1 MTDSTIITLGKLG
14 CTGYIDYNGRLLH
27 DGDTCPVHETET
39 IDALDTSRGPDAAW
53 ITPDGSE
60 VYFSTVH
67 NSWVRRWEQGGE
79 PYSENISETQAATLT
94 EGAPR

>member
-39 IDALDTSRGPDAAW
+39 IDALACPDCGAS
-53 ITPDGSE
+53 ITPNGDHLEG
-60 VYFSTVH
+60 FC
-67 NSWVRRWEQGGE
+67 
-79 PYSENISETQAATLT
+79 PYVLAIDD
-94 EGAPR
+94 EGNTR